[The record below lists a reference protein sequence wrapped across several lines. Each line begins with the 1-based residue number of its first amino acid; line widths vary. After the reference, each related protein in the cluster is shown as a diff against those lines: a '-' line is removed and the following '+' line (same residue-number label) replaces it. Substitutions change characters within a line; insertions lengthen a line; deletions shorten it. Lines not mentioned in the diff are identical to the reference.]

1 MAYFV
6 IQVRTGAEI
15 EAKEMLKSVLLR
27 SSDSMVKAIYAME
40 TFTEIIR
47 MDNTSVDLSA
57 LNNEDIS
64 DHLYVKRIQAGLN
77 NLRTACDNLKVY
89 KDANSLALLGSY
101 KDSIRELSK
110 QLREARKESKKIS
123 SVISGYILVELNVNF
138 HYFPD
143 NLWHLVKSIPNVIGI
158 PSKYN
163 IPQEEVD
170 AFFHQ
175 VDASLEVELQFE
187 ELLSDED
194 IVEERNQLL
203 YEANNVVGSPEEI
216 ELIERIDTLD
226 TQFVDSVDDIK
237 NTVDSS
243 NPIKRILERLKVVV
257 RRKRQTIVM
266 PNAFYM
272 NLYKEIELQSIFPVP
287 STDDFLRRLKS
298 MIHNQVGVMSL
309 E

>member
-6 IQVRTGAEI
+6 VQVRSGKEI
-15 EAKEMLKSVLLR
+15 EVKEMLKSVLLKTA
-27 SSDSMVKAIYAME
+27 DSMVKAIYAME
-40 TFTEIIR
+40 TFTEVIR
-47 MDNTSVDLSA
+47 MDNTSVDLSG
-57 LNNEDIS
+57 LNMEDIS

-101 KDSIRELSK
+101 KDSICELSK
-110 QLREARKESKKIS
+110 QLREARKEMKKIS

-143 NLWHLVKSIPNVIGI
+143 NLWHLVKSIPNVTGI

-175 VDASLEVELQFE
+175 VDVTPEVELQFE
-187 ELLSDED
+187 ELLSS
-194 IVEERNQLL
+194 EEIMVSKNELL
-203 YEANNVVGSPEEI
+203 HEVNMVLGTPEES
-216 ELIERIDTLD
+216 ELIENLDSLESTLID
-226 TQFVDSVDDIK
+226 FVEDIILKIDS
-237 NTVDSS
+237 TS
-243 NPIKRILERLKVVV
+243 PIKRVLERCKAFF
-257 RRKRQTIVM
+257 RRKRQTIVI
-266 PNAFYM
+266 PSTLFM
-272 NLYKEIELQSIFPVP
+272 NLYSEIEMQSLFPP
-287 STDDFLRRLKS
+287 LSTFDFLRRLKKWIYQHS
-298 MIHNQVGVMSL
+298 EVRI